1 MTGYNYIK
9 IAIYLH
15 SDFENSQKPQSS
27 ENGQA
32 ERSGLR
38 LEMAPYD
45 LEDTSG
51 NDKAVEPVERGFA
64 VDPWPQ
70 GPHPEQHL
78 EDEETQKY
86 EFGSV

>member
-9 IAIYLH
+9 KAIYLH

-32 ERSGLR
+32 ER
-38 LEMAPYD
+38 
-45 LEDTSG
+45 
-51 NDKAVEPVERGFA
+51 FA